1 MHFRIKILI
10 IIVFLCSACKFK
22 NREDILSLFSIK
34 QSSEEKLFVAY
45 QNFIEA
51 SSSSDFPLATFRDN
65 SDLAR
70 NQQFRQKFCSESD
83 LNYFN
88 ATLWQAY
95 SLKGTSEWKKYAQ
108 NFGELL
114 KQSEPTDTLNPEVRQ
129 NALLTAY
136 LISKE
141 EEYASL
147 IVKDLP
153 EYVSFLNKRI
163 EKDSNIVFNS
173 SFNVGSLLENKVMF
187 FASKTTGDPVYSKFA
202 IENSN
207 FIFDNYFKNN
217 QSNEILRRLIGYG
230 GNLAGN
236 DKQQRPSSKEY
247 ADLAVSLY
255 SYTFLFTETGMDKY
269 QKLSDTIASVFAISF
284 NQIEDNISG
293 DWKGC
298 INSEMD
304 LLSQALV
311 CNALYDLGNQPGKN
325 YKETSL
331 LFYNHILD
339 SLNTSLNTNIKPSFK
354 LFYYL
359 FEYERRKQHLT
370 ATT

>member
-1 MHFRIKILI
+1 MYFRIKILV
-10 IIVFLCSACKFK
+10 IIVFLSSACKFK
-22 NREDILSLFSIK
+22 NKEEILSLFRFK
-34 QSSEEKLFVAY
+34 QSSEQKLFDAY
-45 QNFIEA
+45 QNFIDT
-51 SSSSDFPLATFRDN
+51 SNSSDFPLSSFRVNPDWGRN
-65 SDLAR
+65 S
-70 NQQFRQKFCSESD
+70 QYKQKFCSETD
-83 LNYFN
+83 LCYFP

-95 SLKGTSEWKKYAQ
+95 SINGLSDWKNYAQ

-114 KQSEPTDTLNPEVRQ
+114 KQNEPTDTLNPEVRQ
-129 NALLTAY
+129 NVLLTAY

-147 IVKDLP
+147 IVNDLP

-173 SFNVGSLLENKVMF
+173 TFNVGRLLENQVMF
-187 FASKTTGDPVYSKFA
+187 FASKTTGDPFYSKFA

-217 QSNEILRRLIGYG
+217 QANEILSRFIGYSR
-230 GNLAGN
+230 NLAGN

-247 ADLAVSLY
+247 ADLAVNLY
-255 SYTFLFTETGMDKY
+255 SYTFLFSETGMDKY

-293 DWKGC
+293 DLKGC

-325 YKETSL
+325 YRETSL
-331 LFYNHILD
+331 LLYYHILD

-370 ATT
+370 ATA